1 MEVPA
6 DSTIDDFERWDVP
19 HLKNYL
25 AKRGISQK
33 GKKAELVALAYSCH
47 VMKKTLSDRYTTD
60 IQQAYNDYDDI
71 LTLPSGNK
79 IPDPFKIKSGWISEE
94 DDGMKKWPQ
103 ICITDIVDHFREQHV
118 DTDKLLSE
126 YKSRKAYDY
135 FKTDWLKEIFYNSL
149 EEFATTNNELNQFCY
164 LKAKCTPSQ
173 RINDPY
179 HDVWVMAEKGPEK
192 SGRVIRAYC
201 NCTAG

>member
-1 MEVPA
+1 MEAPA

-47 VMKKTLSDRYTTD
+47 VMNKSVTDTYTSD
-60 IQQAYNDYDDI
+60 IQQAFNDYQEI
-71 LTLPSGNK
+71 LHLANGII
-79 IPDPFKIKSGWISEE
+79 IPDPFKIKNGWIGERE
-94 DDGMKKWPQ
+94 GMKMWPH
-103 ICITDIVDHFREQHV
+103 ICILDIVDHFREQHIN
-118 DTDKLLSE
+118 TEKLLSE
-126 YKSRKAYDY
+126 YKSGKAYDY
-135 FKTDWLKEIFYNSL
+135 FKTDWLKEIFFNSMEDL
-149 EEFATTNNELNQFCY
+149 ESSNTGINKFCL

-179 HDVWVMAEKGPEK
+179 HDVWCCAEKDTGK
-192 SGRVIRAYC
+192 VACAYC
-201 NCTAG
+201 NCAAG